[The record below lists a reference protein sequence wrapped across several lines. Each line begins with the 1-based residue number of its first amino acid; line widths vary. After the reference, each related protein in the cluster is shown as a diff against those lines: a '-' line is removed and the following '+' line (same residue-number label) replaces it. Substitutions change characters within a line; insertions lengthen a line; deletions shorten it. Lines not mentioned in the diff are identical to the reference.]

1 MTYLDDET
9 LAVNPWNQMRIL
21 KTILFGVALACW
33 PIPGRVVGNEP
44 LPFDTLGRGFE
55 QDVRPL
61 LEQYC
66 LTCHS
71 TLEREGELD
80 LERFG
85 KFDDVRRDPQTW
97 QKVLEML
104 DNGEMPPEDSQR
116 LSGDQFG
123 LLRSWVRGYLDAE
136 AKAAAGDPGP
146 VVLRRLNNAEYT
158 YTVRDLTGVQLDPAR
173 EFPTDGAA
181 GEGFT
186 NTGQALA
193 MSPALVQKYLEA
205 GKQIA
210 SHALLL
216 PNGFRFSPHNTQRDW
231 TDECLTEIREF
242 YRKFTDS
249 ADLGSTYE
257 GNKMTQ
263 LGQAG
268 RLPLQKY
275 LAATLILRDRSDI
288 GPETIEKVARGN
300 HLSTRYLSMLW
311 SWLSRTEPAFFL
323 DGFRESWRNAK
334 PEEVDALTNRFTRWQ
349 KALWVFGPIGRIGT
363 KTGPSRW
370 MVPVDPLVN
379 QQEVRFSMPKPGE
392 GEAKK
397 DHVLSLVVSDA
408 GDGNEHDF
416 VMWKQPRLI
425 MEGEPDIL
433 LRDLRE
439 TAGDTKATGPSER
452 IDEVTSWGLDPAR
465 FGKHPNGQE
474 VDAASL
480 VVQAPSLVT
489 IQIPA
494 DWAAGRTF
502 VATAVLH
509 QPTGEEG
516 SVQAELVAG
525 TPESPSGLRPI
536 DVTVEYEATK
546 EEFSKRQKFM
556 FSRPI
561 LVTDGSDARRRIESS
576 WEKFRN
582 VFPAALCYTQL
593 VPVDEYLTITLFYR
607 EDDYLIRLLLDETQT
622 AELERLWEEFHFVS
636 QSADLQLTALEMYLE
651 TQANSGG
658 EYDVFVPLLKP
669 MTHQVEVH
677 REALIESE
685 SHQFEA
691 LLKFASRAYRRPLSD
706 EEKDRLRALYDV
718 LRMSGRPHDESF
730 RLTLARIFTS
740 PEFLYRLE
748 ERKLAVEL
756 DPAVNVRAT
765 GHRITDLELAS
776 RLSYFL
782 WSSLPDE
789 SLRSV
794 AETGRLTQQQTEANN
809 VGAAENLEDSSHEGP
824 TELLRQSRR
833 MLKDP
838 RVRRMAIEFA
848 CQWLHIREFD
858 QLREKSAVHYP
869 GFAALQEDM
878 YDESIRF
885 FTDMFQ
891 NGGSI
896 LDTIQSEHT
905 FLNGS
910 LAAHYGMSDL
920 NISEWQ
926 RVDGV
931 GKYSRGGILTQ
942 ATILSRQAGASR
954 NNPILRGNF
963 IFETL
968 LGQRMPR
975 PPQDVPELPD
985 EIPAGLTERE
995 LIEQHSSVK
1004 ACAKC
1009 HARIDPYGFALEKF
1023 DAIGRRREE
1032 DGNGHLIDVGTTLID
1047 GTKIEGLQGLQEH
1060 LLTTRR
1066 DDFVR
1071 QFCRKLLGYAL
1082 GRGVQLSDEPL
1093 LDTMLLRLEKNDYRF
1108 TRAVDT
1114 IVESDQFRR
1123 IREKPAAP

>member
-1 MTYLDDET
+1 
-9 LAVNPWNQMRIL
+9 MRIL
-21 KTILFGVALACW
+21 KAVLFGVVLVCW

-71 TLEREGELD
+71 TVEREGELD

-85 KFDDVRRDPQTW
+85 KFGDVRRDPRSW

-116 LSGDQFG
+116 LTGDQFG

-136 AKAAAGDPGP
+136 AKAAAGDPGS

-173 EFPTDGAA
+173 EFPTEGAA

-186 NTGQALA
+186 NTGQTLA

-216 PNGFRFSPHNTQRDW
+216 PDGFRFSPHNTRRDW
-231 TDECLTEIREF
+231 TDDGLTEIREF
-242 YRKFTDS
+242 YRQFTDF

-268 RLPLQKY
+268 RLPLSKY
-275 LAATLILRDRSDI
+275 LAATLVLRDRSDV
-288 GPETIEKVARGN
+288 GPKTIEKVAREN
-300 HLSTRYLSMLW
+300 HLSTRYLSILW
-311 SWLSRTEPAFFL
+311 SWLSTTEPAFLL
-323 DGFRESWRNAK
+323 DGLRESWRNAK
-334 PEEVDALTNRFTRWQ
+334 PEEVDVLTNTFARWQ
-349 KALWVFGPIGRIGT
+349 KSLWIFGPIGRIGT

-370 MVPVDPLVN
+370 MVPIDPLVT
-379 QQEVRFSMPKPGE
+379 QQEMRFSMPKPGE

-397 DHVLSLVVSDA
+397 DHVISLVVSDV

-439 TAGDTKATGPSER
+439 TAGDAKATGPSDR
-452 IDEVTSWGLDPAR
+452 IDEVTSWGLDSAR

-502 VATAVLH
+502 VATAELH
-509 QPTGEEG
+509 QQTGDEG

-525 TPESPSGLRPI
+525 TSESPSGLRPI
-536 DVTVEYEATK
+536 DVTVEYAATK
-546 EEFSKRQKFM
+546 EDFSQRQKII

-561 LVTDGSDARRRIESS
+561 LVTKASDTRQRIESS
-576 WEKFRN
+576 WEEFRN

-607 EDDYLIRLLLDETQT
+607 EDDYLIRLLLDEMQT

-669 MTHQVEVH
+669 MTQQVEVH

-685 SHQFEA
+685 SPQFEA
-691 LLKFASRAYRRPLSD
+691 LLKFASRAYRRPLVD
-706 EEKDRLRALYDV
+706 EEKGRLRALYDV
-718 LRMSGRPHDESF
+718 LRKSGRPHDEAF

-748 ERKLAVEL
+748 ERKLAAEVEPDL
-756 DPAVNVRAT
+756 SVRAT
-765 GHRITDLELAS
+765 GHPITDLELAS

-794 AETGRLTQQQTEANN
+794 AEAGRLTQQQTEANN
-809 VGAAENLEDSSHEGP
+809 TGASENLGDSSHEGP
-824 TELLRQSRR
+824 SELLRQSRR

-838 RVRRMAIEFA
+838 RVRRLAIEFA

-878 YDESIRF
+878 YEESIQF

-896 LDTIQSEHT
+896 LDTIQAEHT

-910 LAAHYGMSDL
+910 LAAHYGMSEL

-985 EIPAGLTERE
+985 DIPAGLTERE

-1032 DGNGHLIDVGTTLID
+1032 DGNGRLINVGTTLID

-1066 DDFVR
+1066 DEFVW

-1093 LDTMLLRLEKNDYRF
+1093 LDTMLLRLEKNDYSF
-1108 TRAVDT
+1108 TLAVST